1 MRYLRFIAWLTVW
14 LAGPVLPGLAQKLTW
29 NWSNPQPHGND
40 IVAMAWNGSLGIQVC
55 ELGQVY
61 TSPDMVN
68 WFPQNSGLTNDLEAV
83 TFFGNRIIIA
93 GADGAVAYSDD
104 GVNFTANSLNTPN
117 WIVSLAASSNLVV
130 AVGDNGALYT
140 STNGANWDLQ
150 SPPPDLYPSWLT
162 SVAYGNGVFVTTG
175 DTGGV
180 SGGSYLAN
188 SSDGIHWTNQS
199 TANYGLL
206 SGLGNLED
214 VAWVNSSGS
223 DKAYPYTGFWA
234 VDDAGD
240 AIYSVNYGAT
250 WNQFTMQ
257 NSTNVLYAISADNV
271 TGLLAGDSEVRLG
284 GTNSANQV
292 VWPEQVGQALTNVPP
307 WTYFTAVSET
317 NGVYE
322 LAGYDGMLVQSS
334 VANGGYSWNT
344 PYYSARDWLWQVTS
358 TPGFYVAVGDNAR
371 IMTSENGA
379 QWAIEEVPLTNSVSL
394 TNTVFLCVGGT
405 TNLLIAAGNQGSL
418 AVSPNFLTS
427 LEETNDDGSLFTNSA
442 STLGVIWYS
451 LTAPEGTTNDIAGI
465 YAYSN
470 SFYLVGDKGMIL
482 SLNFTNWP
490 GLNTNNLDALLGGT
504 NWTVVN
510 SSVTNDLSGITRF
523 TNGLLVVSGDH
534 GRILTSP
541 DGTDWTKRTTG
552 ITSALLRVRCAGG
565 QLLAGAENGT
575 LLTSTN
581 GTNWTD
587 ISTGQTNLLT
597 DAIMISNACYVVGN
611 NGVVLTSTNFEDW
624 ANIGTITSK
633 SLEGVATQNGQLVA
647 VGFEGTILR
656 SQVIPITT
664 PVNFVTYAQ
673 TEGYNVFAVAG
684 VVDQQ
689 FTLDSST
696 NLMGWETGPLL
707 NLSYGDGTLIFYQE
721 LPTNPPDAQY
731 YRCTLVP

>member
-1 MRYLRFIAWLTVW
+1 
-14 LAGPVLPGLAQKLTW
+14 
-29 NWSNPQPHGND
+29 
-40 IVAMAWNGSLGIQVC
+40 
-55 ELGQVY
+55 
-61 TSPDMVN
+61 MVN

-465 YAYSN
+465 YAYRN